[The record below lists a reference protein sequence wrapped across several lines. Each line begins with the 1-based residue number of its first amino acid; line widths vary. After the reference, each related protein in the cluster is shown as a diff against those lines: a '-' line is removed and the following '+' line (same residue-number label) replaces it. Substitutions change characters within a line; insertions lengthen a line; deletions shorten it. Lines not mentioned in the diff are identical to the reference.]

1 MRVTAHNWRLL
12 TTGFVLWLFC
22 AVCLATAA
30 KAGPKPLPDQAA
42 IAAAQTASPFA
53 IADFDGDSRLD
64 IATVQVGELGSSETH
79 YWINFEL
86 STARNQ
92 LIPLTAPIGGLS
104 IAPRDVNGDNFLD
117 LIITTAW
124 QHRPVAVLLNDGRGN
139 FTLSDPGAFSSRLW
153 DPQTFWTPALATV
166 SDGVAAMLSRNSSG
180 PCESAQGIA
189 VPHQQGR
196 SLAPSISRQAAVLLV
211 GSVLGRA
218 PPFRSPHI

>member
-1 MRVTAHNWRLL
+1 MRKAPHNWRLL
-12 TTGFVLWLFC
+12 TTGLVLWLFC
-22 AVCLATAA
+22 AVCLATGA
-30 KAGPKPLPDQAA
+30 KAAPKPLHEQAA

-64 IATVQVGELGSSETH
+64 IATVQVGELGSSESH
-79 YWINFEL
+79 YWINFQL
-86 STARNQ
+86 STGPNQ

-117 LIITTAW
+117 LIIMTTW

-139 FTLSDPGAFSSRLW
+139 FTLSDPGAFSSGLL
-153 DPQTFWTPALATV
+153 DPRTFWTPALGAV

-189 VPHQQGR
+189 LSHELGR
-196 SLAPSISRQAAVLLV
+196 PLVPSISRQGAVPLI

-218 PPFRSPHI
+218 PPFRIPHI